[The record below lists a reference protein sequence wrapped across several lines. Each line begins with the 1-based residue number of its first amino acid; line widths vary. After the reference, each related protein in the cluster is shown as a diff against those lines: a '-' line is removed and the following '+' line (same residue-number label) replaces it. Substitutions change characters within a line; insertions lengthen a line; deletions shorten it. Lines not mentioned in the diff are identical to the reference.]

1 MPAKT
6 SPDLSAE
13 VARLQAELDA
23 AKAATG
29 GLLPLVLHVGGA
41 AHRGTARL
49 VIRCEPAGAY
59 VDRWMARVGEQLIGQ
74 DGSRLQARPFAQI
87 RAALQERVAWPDL
100 ASAIKAAQTAAL
112 EG

>member
-1 MPAKT
+1 MPVKPD
-6 SPDLSAE
+6 PDLSAE
-13 VARLQAELDA
+13 VARLKAELAA

-49 VIRCEPAGAY
+49 VVRCEPAGAY
-59 VDRWMARVGEQLIGQ
+59 AERWMARVGEQLIGQ
-74 DGSRLQARPFAQI
+74 DGSRLAARPFAQI
-87 RAALQERVAWPDL
+87 RPALQERVAWPDL
-100 ASAIKAAQTAAL
+100 ASAIQAAQTATL